1 MYKSTQQYPQ
11 KNNIYMTMY
20 EVYAQ
25 ENMKEMNI
33 STNVGLLN
41 IQLASFFFLK
51 EQHSGVTVPAFE
63 MMSNN

>member
-1 MYKSTQQYPQ
+1 MSVRQRPGLKSKCIKALNNIPK

-41 IQLASFFFLK
+41 IQLASFFF
-51 EQHSGVTVPAFE
+51 
-63 MMSNN
+63 